1 MPRIWR
7 STRRARTRSLPVQVA
22 TELPPGQSPPQ
33 ESFTKQK
40 PVVFVWRMRLI
51 LFLLVLVSCQTA
63 AVAQSQAE
71 RVDSLLK
78 REMRE
83 RRISGLQATV
93 VKNGKIVLSISAG
106 TADLQ
111 HSVPVSNRTVFPI
124 YSCTKAFTG
133 VAIMQLVEEGKLDLS
148 APISRYLDD
157 LPESWKPITI
167 KQLLTHVSGLPNI
180 LRLLDPITYGLP
192 SGVSEG
198 ELWKKIKSLP
208 LGAPVGERFSY
219 NQTNYALLGKIVD
232 KLRAKPF
239 AEVFKER
246 QFQVAGMQGT
256 GFGDSRDVVPNKTPT
271 YRYVRNIDGEKLD
284 QERLVI
290 DYAEFPPFRRTA
302 SGMNSTAEDLAR
314 WLIALQQHKLLKT
327 KSALDTLWTAG
338 SFNNGSPTQWAIG
351 WMTKPRPK
359 HRAVVATGGSRAAF
373 FVYREDD
380 LAIVVLTNLVGAFPE
395 EFVDELAGIYNPEIA
410 TSDPVTALRLE
421 LRQRG
426 YEHAIEVFKELKQK
440 NPDFQ
445 PLETDLNDWAYRML
459 NGGGKPKQAL
469 EIFKLNVFLHPNSAN
484 VYDSVAEAY
493 EANGHRDLAI
503 TNYKR
508 SLELDP
514 NNTNAAQQL
523 KRLSQF

>member
-1 MPRIWR
+1 
-7 STRRARTRSLPVQVA
+7 
-22 TELPPGQSPPQ
+22 
-33 ESFTKQK
+33 
-40 PVVFVWRMRLI
+40 MRLV
-51 LFLLVLVSCQTA
+51 LLLLVLVSGHAA

-71 RVDSLLK
+71 KVDALIT

-83 RRISGLQATV
+83 RRIPGLQAAI
-93 VKNGKIVLSISAG
+93 VKNGKIVRSIAVG

-111 HSVPVSNRTVFPI
+111 HSVPVSSQTVFPI

-133 VAIMQLVEEGKLDLS
+133 VAIMQLVEDGKLDLS
-148 APISRYLDD
+148 APIARYLDD
-157 LPESWKPITI
+157 LPESWRPITV

-192 SGVSEG
+192 SGVTEE

-208 LGAPVGERFSY
+208 LGAPIGERFSY
-219 NQTNYALLGKIVD
+219 NQTNYALLGKIID
-232 KLRAKPF
+232 KLSAKPF

-246 QFQVAGMQGT
+246 QFQVARMQRT
-256 GFGDSRDVVPNKTPT
+256 GFGDSRDVVAKKTPT
-271 YRYVRNIDGEKLD
+271 YRYVRSIDGEKLG

-314 WLIALQQHKLLKT
+314 WIIALHEGKLLKT
-327 KSALDTLWTAG
+327 KSALNTLWRAG
-338 SFNNGSPTQWAIG
+338 AYNDGSPTSWAIG

-359 HRAVVATGGSRAAF
+359 HRAVIATGGSRAAF
-373 FVYREDD
+373 FVYPEDD
-380 LAIVVLTNLVGAFPE
+380 LAIVVLTNLAGAFPE

-410 TSDPVTALRLE
+410 ASDPVTALRME
-421 LRQRG
+421 LRGRG
-426 YEHAIEVFKELKQK
+426 YEQAMEVFKELKRK

-445 PLETDLNDWAYRML
+445 ALENDLNDWAYRML
-459 NGGGKPKQAL
+459 NGGGKPKEAL
-469 EIFKLNVFLHPNSAN
+469 EIFKLNVFLYPNSAN

-493 EANGHRDLAI
+493 EANGFRELAI
-503 TNYKR
+503 KNYKR

-514 NNTNAAQQL
+514 KNTHAAQQL
-523 KRLSQF
+523 KRLGGN